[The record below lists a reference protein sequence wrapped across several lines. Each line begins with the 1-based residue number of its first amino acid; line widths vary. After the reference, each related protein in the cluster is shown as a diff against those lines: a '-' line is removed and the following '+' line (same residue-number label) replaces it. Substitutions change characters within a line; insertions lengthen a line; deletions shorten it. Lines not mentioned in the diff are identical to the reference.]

1 MRLSARI
8 LAKTWVES
16 VRCRPWAVP
25 PAPLPT
31 ALQEQIQQT
40 LFSMALDQAGAKFGE
55 HAMIKSRIAKVQT
68 ESVFPG
74 QPITH
79 GESLLAIGQA
89 FHKLEQ
95 RDQRQA
101 PRS

>member
-1 MRLSARI
+1 
-8 LAKTWVES
+8 
-16 VRCRPWAVP
+16 
-25 PAPLPT
+25 
-31 ALQEQIQQT
+31 
-40 LFSMALDQAGAKFGE
+40 MALDQAGAKFGE
-55 HAMIKSRIAKVQT
+55 HAMIKARIAKVQT
-68 ESVFPG
+68 EGVFPG

>member
-1 MRLSARI
+1 MGFEPS
-8 LAKTWVES
+8 
-16 VRCRPWAVP
+16 
-25 PAPLPT
+25 PLP
-31 ALQEQIQQT
+31 AQLQEQIQQT
-40 LFSMALDQAGAKFGE
+40 LLSMALDQAGAKLGE
-55 HAMIKSRIAKVQT
+55 DGMVKAGIAEVQT
-68 ESVFPG
+68 EGVFPG

-79 GESLLAIGQA
+79 GISRLTIRQA